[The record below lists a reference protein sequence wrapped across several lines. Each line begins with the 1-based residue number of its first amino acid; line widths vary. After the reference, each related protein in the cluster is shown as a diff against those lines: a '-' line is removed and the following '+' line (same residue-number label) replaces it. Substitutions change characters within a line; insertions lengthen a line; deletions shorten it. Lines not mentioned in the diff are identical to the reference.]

1 MGNPSNHCI
10 SLLPGASKQLNSGS
24 LINKIP
30 WFVSVV
36 SARKKKKS
44 HSYPQVVT
52 KLDLL
57 HRGYKNVILQSP
69 TGV

>member
-1 MGNPSNHCI
+1 MGNPSNHFI

-36 SARKKKKS
+36 SARKKKKNLT
-44 HSYPQVVT
+44 HIR
-52 KLDLL
+52 
-57 HRGYKNVILQSP
+57 RGSNKA
-69 TGV
+69 